1 MFKVMITSTQRVGL
15 KIFCVNYD
23 ITKQVFVFVF
33 GTQKGSNNI
42 HFEEAYCYLLS
53 KQSQQLVTMHIIDQ
67 FAMKNIILIF
77 AIFLIINAVYLTKK
91 SRIPQKRS

>member
-1 MFKVMITSTQRVGL
+1 MITSTQRVGL

-42 HFEEAYCYLLS
+42 HFEEAYYLLS
-53 KQSQQLVTMHIIDQ
+53 KQSQQPVTMHIIDQ

-91 SRIPQKRS
+91 K